1 MAEAGESTD
10 APPPAK
16 GRLLRGNVLWLSVV
30 SFLND
35 TASEMIYPLLPLF
48 LTGVLRAGPGFLGV
62 IEGVAEASSSLLK
75 LASGVISDRSGR
87 RKQLV
92 AWGYGIAGV
101 GRPLI
106 ALAAAPWQVLVI
118 RFTDRVG
125 KGLRNAPRD
134 AMLAESVPEA
144 QRGTAFG
151 IHRAADHAGAV
162 AGPLLA
168 SALLLLMPG
177 QMRWVFALAVIPG
190 LITLAVV
197 LLKVRDPR
205 PAAPVAPAAERRG
218 VLPPFSALGPVFPRY
233 LGVLVLFALGNSSD
247 AFLLLRARDLGVAV
261 ALIPLLWA
269 VLHVSKMIWSIIGG
283 RMSDATGPRRTIIAG
298 WLLYAGVYAGF
309 AVATEEW
316 HAWAL
321 FVVYGLFFGL
331 TEAPEKAL
339 VAAFAPAELRGSA
352 FGWYHAVI
360 GISALLASILFG
372 VLWQTLGAATAFLAG
387 AGLAL
392 AAAVLLPFA
401 VPARSSDLAPGG

>member
-1 MAEAGESTD
+1 MTD
-10 APPPAK
+10 DSRAAPRP
-16 GRLLRGNVLWLSVV
+16 GRSLLRGNVLWLSVV

-35 TASEMIYPLLPLF
+35 AASEMIYPLLPLF

-62 IEGVAEASSSLLK
+62 IEGIADASSSLLK
-75 LASGVISDRSGR
+75 LASGVVSDRTGR
-87 RKQLV
+87 RKWLV
-92 AWGYGIAGV
+92 AWGYGIAGL

-106 ALAAAPWQVLVI
+106 AIAAAPWQVLLI
-118 RFTDRVG
+118 RFSDRVG

-134 AMLAESVPEA
+134 AMLAESVPAEL
-144 QRGTAFG
+144 RGTAFG

-162 AGPLLA
+162 VGPLLA
-168 SALLLLMPG
+168 SALLLLLPG
-177 QMRWVFALAVIPG
+177 QMRWVFALALVPG
-190 LITLAVV
+190 LLTLAVV
-197 LLKVRDPR
+197 LLKVREPPR
-205 PAAPVAPAAERRG
+205 AAPPPVPAGGTRG

-269 VLHVSKMIWSIIGG
+269 VLHVSKMVWSVVGG
-283 RMSDATGPRRTIIAG
+283 RMSDRTGPRRTIVAG

-309 AVATEEW
+309 AMATAEW

-339 VAAFAPAELRGSA
+339 VAAFAPAGLRGSA
-352 FGWYHAVI
+352 FGWYHAALGV
-360 GISALLASILFG
+360 SALLSSILFG
-372 VLWQTLGAATAFLAG
+372 VLWEAFGAATAFLAG

-392 AAAVLLPFA
+392 AAAVLLPLA
-401 VPARSSDLAPGG
+401 VPRR